1 MTKTKIRADAKA
13 VVKLGTFTDY
23 LFGYATQEGII
34 IIIYIIGHL
43 GQRSEASTLSSKH
56 N

>member
-34 IIIYIIGHL
+34 FIYIIGHL